1 MASISQET
9 VRKLAA
15 FDLGE
20 GAVVTLYLDVDGR
33 RWPRFQDCEA
43 RLERLVRRGIEQAT
57 SNGHA
62 AAVDD
67 LRRVEAHVRG
77 GIDRSATRGLA
88 IFASGAALWEVFE
101 LPVPVRDELVVNR
114 TPHVRQLETVLD
126 NHERFGVLLADR
138 QRARMFVFEL
148 GRLVDKNEVF
158 DQLPRHDD
166 DKGEWDRD
174 HVRGHVAVAAH
185 QHLRRAAQVAFEVY
199 KQQPFDHLIVGAP
212 DEIANELEKELHSY
226 LRDRLR
232 ARVSVATNAADAEIC
247 QAALEVEEGVARA
260 KQAAVVERLKSAAGA
275 GGSANGNGAEGGSG
289 RALLGLAPVLGAL
302 VERRVDTLV
311 VSDGYEAQ
319 GWHCRSCGHLA
330 TKGRRCPVCDKDMD
344 LVDDV
349 VEDAIEEAVRQSC
362 RVEVCVDSADLDV
375 LGRIGALLRF

>member
-1 MASISQET
+1 MAPISQET

-15 FDLGE
+15 FDSEE

-43 RLERLVRRGIEQAT
+43 RLDRLVRRGVERAT
-57 SNGHA
+57 ANGHA
-62 AAVDD
+62 GAVDD

-77 GIDRSATRGLA
+77 GIDRSSTRGLA
-88 IFASGAALWEVFE
+88 IFASGPALWEVFE
-101 LPVPVRDELVVNR
+101 LPVAVRDELVVNR
-114 TPHVRQLETVLD
+114 TPHVRQLEAVLD
-126 NHERFGVLLADR
+126 NYERFGVLLADK

-148 GRLVDKNEVF
+148 GQLVDKNEVF

-199 KQQPFDHLIVGAP
+199 KQQPFDHLIIGAP

-226 LRDRLR
+226 LRDRLQ
-232 ARVSVATNAADAEIC
+232 ARVSVAPSASDAEIC
-247 QAALEVEEGVARA
+247 QAALGVEEGVARA
-260 KQAAVVERLKSAAGA
+260 KQAALVERLKTAAGA
-275 GGSANGNGAEGGSG
+275 GAANGNGSESGGG
-289 RALLGLAPVLGAL
+289 RALLGLGPVLGAL

-330 TKGRRCPVCDKDMD
+330 TKGRRCPVCENEMD
-344 LVDDV
+344 LVDDI

-362 RVEVCVDSADLDV
+362 RVEVCLECADLDV